1 MGELTFITGPVRSGK
16 SQRAVELATRWGSDT
31 VFVATYQTDALDSEM
46 MERVRLHRAY
56 EDCGF
61 QLVELVK
68 SSVADRRR
76 QVLDWLDAHQ
86 RRVDHG

>member
-1 MGELTFITGPVRSGK
+1 VVFFAPPWREIFVNDAERPQSFIEAQELSAHIR
-16 SQRAVELATRWGSDT
+16 
-31 VFVATYQTDALDSEM
+31 
-46 MERVRLHRAY
+46 RAY

-61 QLVELVK
+61 QLIELVK

-76 QVLDWLDAHQ
+76 QVLDFLDAHQ